1 MARKKADTKL
11 TYILIAII
19 IILSI
24 AVIYLYSTKST
35 EVTVVASSEK
45 AAEVQKDLGTS
56 ISDIKSDLEQL
67 KKSLG
72 K

>member
-1 MARKKADTKL
+1 MARKNNNK
-11 TYILIAII
+11 ILIYLLIAVV

-24 AVIYLYSTKST
+24 AVIYLYSTKSA
-35 EVTVVASSEK
+35 EVTLVASSEK
-45 AAEVQKDLGTS
+45 AAEVQKDLGSS